1 MIEFDLY
8 LLQMKRL
15 HFIFFALVLLL
26 SQWGS
31 LDHAFHDQDE
41 VCDICLVAHSLDHG
55 LATSV
60 ESVFSQPNHQLYIEI
75 THVFT
80 VADSVRF
87 YPARAPPGLI

>member
-8 LLQMKRL
+8 LPHMKRL

-31 LDHAFHDQDE
+31 IDHAFHDQDE
-41 VCDICLVAHSLDHG
+41 VCDICLIAHSLDHG
-55 LATSV
+55 LGTSV
-60 ESVFSQPNHQLYIEI
+60 GPVFLQPTHQFYIEI

-80 VADSVRF
+80 AADSVRF